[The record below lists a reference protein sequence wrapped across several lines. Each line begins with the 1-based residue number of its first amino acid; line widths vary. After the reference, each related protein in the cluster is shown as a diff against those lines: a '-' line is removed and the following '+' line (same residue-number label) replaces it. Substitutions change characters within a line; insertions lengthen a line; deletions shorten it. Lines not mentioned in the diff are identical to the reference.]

1 MIVVVSASCGCSD
14 YASKFKKPK
23 KAQKK
28 LKIDVKT
35 AQMGSKTGF
44 LALTISA
51 S

>member
-1 MIVVVSASCGCSD
+1 MLQNLKSP
-14 YASKFKKPK
+14 KKPK

-44 LALTISA
+44 LALMIFVVSA
-51 S
+51 ACGCSGHA